1 MNRKFF
7 AIAAVA
13 IVGIVMS
20 KAQSP
25 APIVVQAMSPVT
37 AVSAPKAVT
46 QDASS
51 SSSQET
57 VKMLEQIKAANQ
69 ETLKRQQATLD
80 QLEEA
85 QKAAEQLKVF
95 TKRG

>member
-7 AIAAVA
+7 AIAAVVIA
-13 IVGIVMS
+13 GIVMS
-20 KAQSP
+20 RAQSP
-25 APIVVQAMSPVT
+25 APIVVQAMSPATV
-37 AVSAPKAVT
+37 ASAPKTAVT
-46 QDASS
+46 QDA
-51 SSSQET
+51 SSQET

-69 ETLKRQQATLD
+69 ETLKRQQTMLD
-80 QLEEA
+80 QLEEV